1 VSALTDDCVIW
12 PNVDMT
18 PTSIL
23 FLSSQGHA
31 VSLAASSAA
40 PWAMSANMAGF
51 ACMLLATA
59 LIVTAMEKMRRR

>member
-1 VSALTDDCVIW
+1 LTDNCFFW
-12 PNVDMT
+12 PNGGMT
-18 PTSIL
+18 STTIL
-23 FLSSQGHA
+23 FLTSQGHA

-59 LIVTAMEKMRRR
+59 LIVAAMEKMRQR